1 MYEWWVK
8 KFWHCLLCI
17 VLKTTE
23 FPELRYVS
31 LPQPLKSLSHF
42 KEKSGYPQDL
52 KDSKD
57 ISISIYLIIYKRWRR
72 WIIKMTKNLR
82 EWWLKKMLIKKNILL
97 PNDFL
102 CLRKW
107 TNLHFLLFTQYKHAV
122 QHYYSPLC
130 LNQPHSNIKNSCSEC
145 EWTFKKDFTALL

>member
-1 MYEWWVK
+1 MDHKNDVYLKMYNWSGKKSERMLVK
-8 KFWHCLLCI
+8 KN
-17 VLKTTE
+17 V
-23 FPELRYVS
+23 
-31 LPQPLKSLSHF
+31 
-42 KEKSGYPQDL
+42 D
-52 KDSKD
+52 
-57 ISISIYLIIYKRWRR
+57 
-72 WIIKMTKNLR
+72 
-82 EWWLKKMLIKKNILL
+82 KKILLL